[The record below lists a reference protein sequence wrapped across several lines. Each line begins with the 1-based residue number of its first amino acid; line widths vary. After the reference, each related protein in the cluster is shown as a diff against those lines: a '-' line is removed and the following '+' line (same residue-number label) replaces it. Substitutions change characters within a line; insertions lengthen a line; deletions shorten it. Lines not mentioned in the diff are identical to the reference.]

1 MWIAISNAIG
11 QRVGTG
17 GGPGPSP
24 GYTPPLDV
32 YTNATAAYS
41 VRKLRSSYSGP
52 CIEAERASDNAT
64 QDIGFDAD
72 GLIDTAAILAFANGA
87 GTSKTPEV
95 RVRTWYDQSGNG
107 FDAVETTF
115 LQMPQIYDGTSVITQ
130 NGKPTIKFILA
141 SNTALDMG
149 TLPDFSSNYLG
160 ASVST
165 TTVSN
170 QLCYIYNTN
179 TDYSTHGVS
188 AFHQNGK
195 AAISSA
201 ITGSSGGKI
210 AATVTTNNQVLHIGQ
225 LVSGTL
231 SLFTDGTEETAST
244 SWAPGTGNYIGRRS
258 DGQFDMDG
266 NIQEIVLWNT
276 DESSNRTGIEINLND
291 YFQITNLPP
300 SSGFLADYPD
310 AAAAYSVRS
319 LSNNAVKCMRVRRTV
334 SPFDEQD
341 IGFDS
346 NGDLDTASI
355 ATFGGSDPLTVSA
368 WYDQSGQ
375 SRHATQAT
383 AGNQPSIYDGA
394 AVITENGKPAVKGG
408 LMTVPSI
415 SWNGTNSG
423 YFIVNNQPSGQFTW
437 VLGNSASNLHSLEL
451 ERFGQMNWQ
460 GSFTGAQLIA
470 SGVTMGQQNLLYAMC
485 NASKS
490 DAGIN
495 GVDQPDTAAYAGTSG
510 TILYLYN
517 GRGTSTVGNTVFQ
530 EIIYYDS
537 DQDSN
542 RTGIESN
549 INTYYSI
556 Y

>member
-11 QRVGTG
+11 SRQPVG
-17 GGPGPSP
+17 GGAPPDP
-24 GYTPPLDV
+24 GYTPPLDT
-32 YTNATAAYS
+32 YTGATAAYS
-41 VRKLRSSYSGP
+41 VRKLSSSYSGS
-52 CIEAERASDNAT
+52 CIEAYRVSDGAT
-64 QDIGFDAD
+64 QDIGFDGD
-72 GLIDTAAILAFANGA
+72 GLIDTAAIISFASG
-87 GTSKTPEV
+87 GEV
-95 RVRTWYDQSGNG
+95 RVRTWYDQSGNAS
-107 FDAVETTF
+107 DAVQTTAS
-115 LQMPQIYDGTSVITQ
+115 QMPQIYDGASVITQ
-130 NGKPTIKFILA
+130 NAKPTIKFILA

-188 AFHQNGK
+188 AFHENGK

-201 ITGSSGGKI
+201 VTGSSGGKI
-210 AATVTTNNQVLHIGQ
+210 AATATTNNQVLHIGQ

-244 SWAPGTGNYIGRRS
+244 SWAPGTGNFIGRRS

-276 DESSNRTGIEINLND
+276 DESSIRTGLEINLND
-291 YFQITNLPP
+291 YFQIANLPAT
-300 SSGFLADYPD
+300 SSGLLYDYPG

-319 LSNNAVKCMRVRRTV
+319 LSNNAIKCMRVRRTV

-346 NGDLDTASI
+346 NGDLDTA
-355 ATFGGSDPLTVSA
+355 ALAAFGGSDPLTVSA

-375 SRHATQAT
+375 SRDATQST
-383 AGNQPSIYDGA
+383 AGSQPIIYDGS
-394 AVITENGKPAVKGG
+394 AVITENGKPAIDFVQNSSRSLNGPTFSNNSIMSFSVNREVTNRGTIWGLGGGNMYKILEAQNWSNVQLLIFKGD
-408 LMTVPSI
+408 
-415 SWNGTNSG
+415 GTNYDSATSTATRDFAQHLITVSRFSNALKAYIDGISEIDTTDTYAASSG
-423 YFIVNNQPSGQFTW
+423 ALGFGNRNTQGQ
-437 VLGNSASNLHSLEL
+437 
-451 ERFGQMNWQ
+451 
-460 GSFTGAQLIA
+460 
-470 SGVTMGQQNLLYAMC
+470 
-485 NASKS
+485 
-490 DAGIN
+490 
-495 GVDQPDTAAYAGTSG
+495 
-510 TILYLYN
+510 LYLQEA
-517 GRGTSTVGNTVFQ
+517 VFY
-530 EIIYYDS
+530 ES
-537 DQDSN
+537 DQSTN

-549 INTYYSI
+549 INTYFSI

>member
-17 GGPGPSP
+17 GGPSP
-24 GYTPPLDV
+24 GYTPPLDT
-32 YTNATAAYS
+32 YTGATAAYS
-41 VRKLRSSYSGP
+41 VRKLSSSYSGP
-52 CIEAERASDNAT
+52 CIEAYRVSDGAT
-64 QDIGFDAD
+64 QDIGFDGD
-72 GLIDTAAILAFANGA
+72 GLIDTAAIATFGGA
-87 GTSKTPEV
+87 SVVG
-95 RVRTWYDQSGNG
+95 VRTWYDQSGNAS
-107 FDAVETTF
+107 DAVQTTAS
-115 LQMPQIYDGTSVITQ
+115 QMPQIYDGASVITQ
-130 NGKPTIKFILA
+130 NAKPTIKFILA

-188 AFHQNGK
+188 AFHRNGK

-201 ITGSSGGKI
+201 VTGSSGGKI
-210 AATVTTNNQVLHIGQ
+210 AALATTNSQILHVGQ

-276 DESSNRTGIEINLND
+276 DESSIRTGLEANLND
-291 YFQITNLPP
+291 YFQIANLPAT
-300 SSGFLADYPD
+300 SSGLLYDYPG

-334 SPFDEQD
+334 APFDEQD

-346 NGDLDTASI
+346 NGELDTAAI
-355 ATFGGSDPLTVSA
+355 AAFGGSDPLTVSR

-375 SRHATQAT
+375 SNHATQA
-383 AGNQPSIYDGA
+383 AAASQPQIYNGS
-394 AVITENGKPAVKGG
+394 AVITENGKPAIDFVQNSSRSLNGP
-408 LMTVPSI
+408 TFSNNSI
-415 SWNGTNSG
+415 MSFSVNREVTN
-423 YFIVNNQPSGQFTW
+423 
-437 VLGNSASNLHSLEL
+437 
-451 ERFGQMNWQ
+451 R
-460 GSFTGAQLIA
+460 
-470 SGVTMGQQNLLYAMC
+470 
-485 NASKS
+485 
-490 DAGIN
+490 
-495 GVDQPDTAAYAGTSG
+495 G
-510 TILYLYN
+510 TIWGLGGGNMYKILEVSNWSDKQILIFKGDGTAYDSIKATSNKDLAQHLITVSRFSNALKAYIDGVSEIDTTDTYAASSGALGFGNRNTQGQLYLQEA
-517 GRGTSTVGNTVFQ
+517 VFY
-530 EIIYYDS
+530 ES
-537 DQDSN
+537 DQSSN
-542 RTGIESN
+542 RSGIESN
-549 INTYYSI
+549 INTYFSI